1 MPEISILFYPRLL
14 HACRKISYM
23 DRLVDRT
30 FI

>member
-1 MPEISILFYPRLL
+1 MPDITILFYPRLL

-23 DRLVDRT
+23 DHLVDRT

>member
-1 MPEISILFYPRLL
+1 MPDISLLFYPRLL

-23 DRLVDRT
+23 DHLVDRT

>member
-1 MPEISILFYPRLL
+1 MPKTPILLYPRLL
-14 HACRKISYM
+14 HACRKTSRM